1 MLEACLEIFERQP
14 DIDKLILDTYAP
26 AEGTYVIMA
35 YENGQFVQKEWIEV
49 KKDKKSGEALLTYR
63 EREAISRPDY
73 YCKLISTDKAI
84 DYPKKIILSNS
95 YLGFIIK
102 QENLMNGK
110 LTKEIITK
118 YYTVLRNPRIRYT
131 KKKDRALYDAVEKQ
145 IGPVNCQN
153 VDLIEQW
160 INENIFQLADKVTG
174 KNYLKIF
181 FQMDHA
187 DYEIEGKRYYVP
199 KIFNKNLYNEK
210 LLDEWY
216 GVSDNNM
223 GFNSD
228 KPYLVHKNRKCQF
241 TNMENLDKVMRKK
254 KFFDYL
260 MNLASER
267 RYNVYLPIDSEKK
280 ITACKDDD
288 ENGIPNGF
296 TGYKLRLKK
305 EKNEAAIIDADYVM
319 DYRDLLDRSFYMQN
333 LVEVPEKYLEDVKYG
348 EISKRDTVRKLV
360 DEVFFSKYYL
370 KNIYTEPKDMKGL
383 KDSGIRKGLLLYR
396 DAYTEW
402 LDKGNDAANLIK
414 VVKQSGDM
422 LIHNAI
428 ENDYMI
434 KTMHQFNLKWSLLE
448 YFQESEG
455 MMKNKLITIRQEL
468 KRKMDADVLQDIE
481 SDEEYSY
488 AAGQMLGYFIGLNKS
503 SKKTFSLGNRYLAL
517 NKDAQLKEQLRQLFM
532 RYDHDED
539 MYKYKKRVGN
549 LLAMILAYDVELAI
563 DHDLMLAGYVSN
575 GVIFE
580 KKQEEKADE

>member
-1 MLEACLEIFERQP
+1 
-14 DIDKLILDTYAP
+14 
-26 AEGTYVIMA
+26 
-35 YENGQFVQKEWIEV
+35 
-49 KKDKKSGEALLTYR
+49 
-63 EREAISRPDY
+63 
-73 YCKLISTDKAI
+73 
-84 DYPKKIILSNS
+84 
-95 YLGFIIK
+95 
-102 QENLMNGK
+102 
-110 LTKEIITK
+110 
-118 YYTVLRNPRIRYT
+118 
-131 KKKDRALYDAVEKQ
+131 
-145 IGPVNCQN
+145 
-153 VDLIEQW
+153 
-160 INENIFQLADKVTG
+160 
-174 KNYLKIF
+174 
-181 FQMDHA
+181 MDHA
-187 DYEIEGKRYYVP
+187 DYETEGKRYYIP
-199 KIFNKNLYNEK
+199 NIYNKNDYNVK
-210 LLDEWY
+210 SADGVY
-216 GVSDNNM
+216 GLPNNNM
-223 GFNSD
+223 GLNAKKPYLDHKDRKCRLPIMENSD
-228 KPYLVHKNRKCQF
+228 K
-241 TNMENLDKVMRKK
+241 VMCKK

-319 DYRDLLDRSFYMQN
+319 DYRDLLDRGFYMQN
-333 LVEVPEKYLEDVKYG
+333 LVEVPEKYLEDVRYG

-370 KNIYTEPKDMKGL
+370 KNIYTEPKDMKGI
-383 KDSGIRKGLLLYR
+383 KDSGISKGLLLYR

-402 LDKGNDAANLIK
+402 LDKGNDEADLIK

-434 KTMHQFNLKWSLLE
+434 KVMHQFNLKWSLLE

-455 MMKNKLITIRQEL
+455 TMKNKLTTIRQEL
-468 KRKMDADVLQDIE
+468 KRKMDADILQDIE

-488 AAGQMLGYFIGLNKS
+488 AAGQMLGYLIGLNKS

-563 DHDLMLAGYVSN
+563 NHDLMLAGYVSN
-575 GVIFE
+575 GIIYE

>member
-73 YCKLISTDKAI
+73 YCKLVDMNKPV
-84 DYPKKIILSNS
+84 DPKKVIQSNS
-95 YLGFIIK
+95 YLGFVIK
-102 QENLMNGK
+102 KESLTNGK
-110 LTKEIITK
+110 LTKDIITQ
-118 YYTVLRNPRIRYT
+118 YYNILRNPRIKYT
-131 KKKDRALYDAVEKQ
+131 KKQDQELYDVIEEQ
-145 IGPVNCQN
+145 VGPANYENIDIV
-153 VDLIEQW
+153 EQW
-160 INENIFQLADKVTG
+160 INENIFSFADKLTG
-174 KNYLKIF
+174 KDYLKIF

-187 DYEIEGKRYYVP
+187 DHETEGKRYYIP
-199 KIFNKNLYNEK
+199 NIYNKNDYNEN
-210 LLDEWY
+210 LSDEVY
-216 GVSDNNM
+216 GVANNNV
-223 GFNSD
+223 GFND
-228 KPYLVHKNRKCQF
+228 KKPYLKHRDRKCSF
-241 TNMENLDKVMRKK
+241 PNMENLDKAIRKQ

-267 RYNVYLPIDSEKK
+267 RYNVYLPIDPEKK
-280 ITACKDDD
+280 ITACKDD
-288 ENGIPNGF
+288 EYGIPDGF
-296 TGYKLRLKK
+296 TGYKLRTMID
-305 EKNEAAIIDADYVM
+305 NTAAAIIDVDYVI
-319 DYRDLLDRSFYMQN
+319 DYRDLLYRNFYMQN
-333 LVEVPEKYLEDVKYG
+333 IVEVPEKYLEDVEYG
-348 EISKRDTVRKLV
+348 EISKRSIVRKLV

-370 KNIYTEPKDMKGL
+370 KNIYTEPKDMKGI
-383 KDSGIRKGLLLYR
+383 KDSGIKKGLLLYR

-402 LDKGNDAANLIK
+402 LDKGNDEADLIK

-434 KTMHQFNLKWSLLE
+434 KVMHQFNLKWSLLE

-455 MMKNKLITIRQEL
+455 TMKNKLTTIRQEL

-488 AAGQMLGYFIGLNKS
+488 AAGQMLGYLIGLNKS

-532 RYDHDED
+532 RYNHDED

-580 KKQEEKADE
+580 KKQGEKADE

>member
-73 YCKLISTDKAI
+73 YCKLVDMNKPVDS
-84 DYPKKIILSNS
+84 KKVIQSNS
-95 YLGFIIK
+95 YLGFVIK
-102 QENLMNGK
+102 KESLTNGK
-110 LTKEIITK
+110 LTKEIITQ
-118 YYTVLRNPRIRYT
+118 YYNILRNPRIKYT
-131 KKKDRALYDAVEKQ
+131 KKQDLALYDAVEEQ
-145 IGPVNCQN
+145 IGPVNHEN
-153 VDLIEQW
+153 IDIVEQW
-160 INENIFQLADKVTG
+160 INENVFSFAEKVTG
-174 KNYLKIF
+174 KDYLKIF

-187 DYEIEGKRYYVP
+187 DYETEGKRYYVP
-199 KIFNKNLYNEK
+199 NIYNKNDYNVK
-210 LLDEWY
+210 SADRVY
-216 GVSDNNM
+216 GLPNNNM
-223 GFNSD
+223 GLNAKKPYLDHKDRKCRLPIMENSD
-228 KPYLVHKNRKCQF
+228 K
-241 TNMENLDKVMRKK
+241 VMCKK

-267 RYNVYLPIDSEKK
+267 RYNVYLPIDSEKR
-280 ITACKDDD
+280 ITACKDD

-360 DEVFFSKYYL
+360 DEVFFSRYYL
-370 KNIYTEPKDMKGL
+370 KNIYTEPKDMKGI

-422 LIHNAI
+422 LTHNAI

-455 MMKNKLITIRQEL
+455 TMKNKLTTIRQEL

-549 LLAMILAYDVELAI
+549 LLAMILSYDVELAI

>member
-1 MLEACLEIFERQP
+1 
-14 DIDKLILDTYAP
+14 
-26 AEGTYVIMA
+26 
-35 YENGQFVQKEWIEV
+35 
-49 KKDKKSGEALLTYR
+49 
-63 EREAISRPDY
+63 
-73 YCKLISTDKAI
+73 
-84 DYPKKIILSNS
+84 
-95 YLGFIIK
+95 
-102 QENLMNGK
+102 
-110 LTKEIITK
+110 
-118 YYTVLRNPRIRYT
+118 
-131 KKKDRALYDAVEKQ
+131 
-145 IGPVNCQN
+145 
-153 VDLIEQW
+153 
-160 INENIFQLADKVTG
+160 
-174 KNYLKIF
+174 
-181 FQMDHA
+181 
-187 DYEIEGKRYYVP
+187 
-199 KIFNKNLYNEK
+199 
-210 LLDEWY
+210 
-216 GVSDNNM
+216 
-223 GFNSD
+223 
-228 KPYLVHKNRKCQF
+228 
-241 TNMENLDKVMRKK
+241 
-254 KFFDYL
+254 
-260 MNLASER
+260 
-267 RYNVYLPIDSEKK
+267 
-280 ITACKDDD
+280 
-288 ENGIPNGF
+288 
-296 TGYKLRLKK
+296 
-305 EKNEAAIIDADYVM
+305 M

-348 EISKRDTVRKLV
+348 EISKRDMVRKLV

-370 KNIYTEPKDMKGL
+370 KNIYTEPKDMKGI

-455 MMKNKLITIRQEL
+455 MMKNKLTTIRQEL

-563 DHDLMLAGYVSN
+563 NHDLMLAGYVSN

>member
-73 YCKLISTDKAI
+73 YCKLVDMNKPV
-84 DYPKKIILSNS
+84 DPKKVIQSNS
-95 YLGFIIK
+95 YLGFVIK
-102 QENLMNGK
+102 KESLTNGK
-110 LTKEIITK
+110 LTKEIITQ
-118 YYTVLRNPRIRYT
+118 YYNILRNPRIKYT
-131 KKKDRALYDAVEKQ
+131 KKQDIALYDAVEEQ
-145 IGPVNCQN
+145 IDPVNYEN
-153 VDLIEQW
+153 IDIVEQW
-160 INENIFQLADKVTG
+160 INKNIFSFTDKVAG
-174 KNYLKIF
+174 KDYLKIF

-187 DYEIEGKRYYVP
+187 DYETEGKRYYIP
-199 KIFNKNLYNEK
+199 NIYNKNDYNVK
-210 LLDEWY
+210 SADGVY
-216 GVSDNNM
+216 GLPNNNM
-223 GFNSD
+223 GLNAKKPYLDHKDRKCRLPIMENSD
-228 KPYLVHKNRKCQF
+228 K
-241 TNMENLDKVMRKK
+241 VMCKK

-319 DYRDLLDRSFYMQN
+319 DYRDLLDRGFYMQN
-333 LVEVPEKYLEDVKYG
+333 LVEVPEKYLEDVRYG

-370 KNIYTEPKDMKGL
+370 KNIYTEPKDMKGI

-402 LDKGNDAANLIK
+402 LDKGNDEADLIK

-434 KTMHQFNLKWSLLE
+434 KVMHQFNLKWSLLE

-455 MMKNKLITIRQEL
+455 TMKNKLTTIRQEL
-468 KRKMDADVLQDIE
+468 KRKMDADILQDIE

-488 AAGQMLGYFIGLNKS
+488 AAGQMLGYLIGLNKS

-563 DHDLMLAGYVSN
+563 NHDLMLAGYVSN
-575 GVIFE
+575 GIIYE

>member
-73 YCKLISTDKAI
+73 YCKLVDMNKPV
-84 DYPKKIILSNS
+84 DPKKVIQSNS
-95 YLGFIIK
+95 YLGFVIK
-102 QENLMNGK
+102 KESLTNGK
-110 LTKEIITK
+110 LTKEIITQ
-118 YYTVLRNPRIRYT
+118 YYNILRNPRIKYT
-131 KKKDRALYDAVEKQ
+131 KKQDIALYDAVEEQ
-145 IGPVNCQN
+145 IGLVNYEN
-153 VDLIEQW
+153 IDIVEQW
-160 INENIFQLADKVTG
+160 INKNIFSFAEKVTG
-174 KNYLKIF
+174 KDYLKIF

-187 DYEIEGKRYYVP
+187 DYETEGKRYYIP
-199 KIFNKNLYNEK
+199 NIYNKNDYNVK
-210 LLDEWY
+210 SADGVY
-216 GVSDNNM
+216 GLPNNNM
-223 GFNSD
+223 GLNAKKPYLDHKDRKCRLPIMENSD
-228 KPYLVHKNRKCQF
+228 K
-241 TNMENLDKVMRKK
+241 VMCKK

-267 RYNVYLPIDSEKK
+267 RYNVYLPIDPEKK

-333 LVEVPEKYLEDVKYG
+333 LVEVPEKYLEDVRYG
-348 EISKRDTVRKLV
+348 EISKRDMVRKLV

-370 KNIYTEPKDMKGL
+370 KNIYTEPKDMKGI

-402 LDKGNDAANLIK
+402 LDKGNDEADLIK

-434 KTMHQFNLKWSLLE
+434 KVMHQFNLKWSLLE

-455 MMKNKLITIRQEL
+455 TMKNKLTTIRQEL

-488 AAGQMLGYFIGLNKS
+488 AAGQMLGYLIGLNKS

-549 LLAMILAYDVELAI
+549 LLAMILAYDVEQAI
-563 DHDLMLAGYVSN
+563 NHDLMLAGYVSN

>member
-35 YENGQFVQKEWIEV
+35 YESGQFVQKEWIEV
-49 KKDKKSGEALLTYR
+49 KKEKKSGEALLTYR

-73 YCKLISTDKAI
+73 YCKLVDMNKPVDS
-84 DYPKKIILSNS
+84 KKVIQSNS
-95 YLGFIIK
+95 YLGFVIK
-102 QENLMNGK
+102 KESLTNGK
-110 LTKEIITK
+110 LTKEIITQ
-118 YYTVLRNPRIRYT
+118 YYNILRNPRIKYT
-131 KKKDRALYDAVEKQ
+131 KKQDLALYDAVEEQ
-145 IGPVNCQN
+145 IGPVNHEN
-153 VDLIEQW
+153 IDIVEQW
-160 INENIFQLADKVTG
+160 INENVFSFAEKVTG
-174 KNYLKIF
+174 KDYLKIF

-187 DYEIEGKRYYVP
+187 DYETEGKRYYVP
-199 KIFNKNLYNEK
+199 NIYNKNDYNVK
-210 LLDEWY
+210 SADRVY
-216 GVSDNNM
+216 GLPNNNM
-223 GFNSD
+223 GLNAKKPYLDHKDRKCRLPIMENSD
-228 KPYLVHKNRKCQF
+228 K
-241 TNMENLDKVMRKK
+241 VMCKK

-267 RYNVYLPIDSEKK
+267 RYNVYLSIDPEKR
-280 ITACKDDD
+280 ITACKDD

-360 DEVFFSKYYL
+360 DEVFFSRYYL
-370 KNIYTEPKDMKGL
+370 KNIYTEPKDMKGI

-455 MMKNKLITIRQEL
+455 MMKNKLTTIRQEL

-549 LLAMILAYDVELAI
+549 LLAMILSYDVELAI

>member
-73 YCKLISTDKAI
+73 YCKLVDMNKPV
-84 DYPKKIILSNS
+84 DPKKVIQSNS
-95 YLGFIIK
+95 YLGFVIK
-102 QENLMNGK
+102 KESLTNGK
-110 LTKEIITK
+110 LTKDIITQ
-118 YYTVLRNPRIRYT
+118 YYNILRNPRIKYT
-131 KKKDRALYDAVEKQ
+131 KKQDQELYDVIEEQ
-145 IGPVNCQN
+145 
-153 VDLIEQW
+153 VDPANYENIDIVEQW
-160 INENIFQLADKVTG
+160 INENIFSFADKLTG
-174 KNYLKIF
+174 KDYLKIF

-187 DYEIEGKRYYVP
+187 DHETEGKRYYIP
-199 KIFNKNLYNEK
+199 NIYNKNDYNEN
-210 LLDEWY
+210 LSDEVY
-216 GVSDNNM
+216 GVANNNV
-223 GFNSD
+223 GFND
-228 KPYLVHKNRKCQF
+228 KKPYLKHRDRKCSF
-241 TNMENLDKVMRKK
+241 PNMENLDKAIRKQ

-267 RYNVYLPIDSEKK
+267 RYNVYLPIDPEKK
-280 ITACKDDD
+280 ITACKDD
-288 ENGIPNGF
+288 EYGIPDGF
-296 TGYKLRLKK
+296 TGYKLRTMID
-305 EKNEAAIIDADYVM
+305 NTAAAIIDVDYVI
-319 DYRDLLDRSFYMQN
+319 DYRDLLYRNFYMQN
-333 LVEVPEKYLEDVKYG
+333 IVEVPEKYLEDVEYG
-348 EISKRDTVRKLV
+348 EISKRSIVRKLV

-370 KNIYTEPKDMKGL
+370 KNIYTEPKDMKGI
-383 KDSGIRKGLLLYR
+383 KDSGIKKGLLLYR

-402 LDKGNDAANLIK
+402 LDKGNDEADLIK

-434 KTMHQFNLKWSLLE
+434 KVMHQFNLKWSLLE

-455 MMKNKLITIRQEL
+455 TMKNKLTTIRQEL

-488 AAGQMLGYFIGLNKS
+488 AAGQMLGYLIGLNKS

-580 KKQEEKADE
+580 KKQGEKADE

>member
-73 YCKLISTDKAI
+73 YCKLVDMNKPV
-84 DYPKKIILSNS
+84 DPKKVIQSNS
-95 YLGFIIK
+95 YLGFVIK
-102 QENLMNGK
+102 KESLTNGK
-110 LTKEIITK
+110 LTKEIITQ
-118 YYTVLRNPRIRYT
+118 YYNILRNPRIKYT
-131 KKKDRALYDAVEKQ
+131 KKQDQELYDVIEEQ
-145 IGPVNCQN
+145 VGPANYENIDIV
-153 VDLIEQW
+153 EQW
-160 INENIFQLADKVTG
+160 INENIFSFADKVTG
-174 KNYLKIF
+174 KDYLKIF

-187 DYEIEGKRYYVP
+187 DYETEGKRYYIP
-199 KIFNKNLYNEK
+199 NIYNKNDYNEN
-210 LLDEWY
+210 LSDEVY
-216 GVSDNNM
+216 GVANNNV
-223 GFNSD
+223 GFND
-228 KPYLVHKNRKCQF
+228 KKPYLKHRDRKCSF
-241 TNMENLDKVMRKK
+241 PNMENLDKAIRKQ

-267 RYNVYLPIDSEKK
+267 RYNVYLPIDPEKK
-280 ITACKDDD
+280 ITACKDD
-288 ENGIPNGF
+288 EYGIPDGF
-296 TGYKLRLKK
+296 TGYKLRTMID
-305 EKNEAAIIDADYVM
+305 NTAAAIIDVDYVI
-319 DYRDLLDRSFYMQN
+319 DYRDLLYRNFYMQN
-333 LVEVPEKYLEDVKYG
+333 IVEVPEKYLEDVEYG
-348 EISKRDTVRKLV
+348 EISKRSIVRKMV

-370 KNIYTEPKDMKGL
+370 KNIYTEPKDMKGI
-383 KDSGIRKGLLLYR
+383 KDSGVKKGLLLYR
-396 DAYTEW
+396 DAYAEW
-402 LDKGNDAANLIK
+402 LNKGNDAANLIY

-428 ENDYMI
+428 ENNYMI
-434 KTMHQFNLKWSLLE
+434 KAMHQFNLKWSLLE

-455 MMKNKLITIRQEL
+455 TMKNKLTMIRQEL
-468 KRKMDADVLQDIE
+468 KKKMDAEVLRDIE

-549 LLAMILAYDVELAI
+549 LLAMILAYDVEQAI

-575 GVIFE
+575 GIIFE

>member
-73 YCKLISTDKAI
+73 YCKLVDMNKPVDS
-84 DYPKKIILSNS
+84 KKIIQSNS
-95 YLGFIIK
+95 YLGFVIK
-102 QENLMNGK
+102 KESLTNGK
-110 LTKEIITK
+110 LTKEIITQ
-118 YYTVLRNPRIRYT
+118 YYNILRNPRIKYT
-131 KKKDRALYDAVEKQ
+131 KKQDIALYDAVEEQ
-145 IGPVNCQN
+145 IGLVNYEN
-153 VDLIEQW
+153 IDIVEQW
-160 INENIFQLADKVTG
+160 INKNIFSFAEKVTG
-174 KNYLKIF
+174 KDYLKIF

-187 DYEIEGKRYYVP
+187 DYETEGKRYYIP
-199 KIFNKNLYNEK
+199 NIYNKNDYNVK
-210 LLDEWY
+210 SADGVY
-216 GVSDNNM
+216 GLPNNNM
-223 GFNSD
+223 GLNAKKPYLDHKDRKCRLPIMENSD
-228 KPYLVHKNRKCQF
+228 K
-241 TNMENLDKVMRKK
+241 VMCKK

-370 KNIYTEPKDMKGL
+370 KNIYTEHKDMKGI

-434 KTMHQFNLKWSLLE
+434 KVMHQFNLKWSLLE

-455 MMKNKLITIRQEL
+455 TMKNKLTTIRQEL

-488 AAGQMLGYFIGLNKS
+488 AAGQMLGYLIGLNKS

>member
-84 DYPKKIILSNS
+84 VCPKKIILSNS

-102 QENLMNGK
+102 KENLTNGE

-118 YYTVLRNPRIRYT
+118 HYDILRNPRIKYT
-131 KKKDRALYDAVEKQ
+131 KKQDRALYDTVEKQ

-153 VDLIEQW
+153 VDLVEQW
-160 INENIFQLADKVTG
+160 INENIFSFADKVTG
-174 KNYLKIF
+174 KDYLKIF

-187 DYEIEGKRYYVP
+187 DYETEGKRYYIP
-199 KIFNKNLYNEK
+199 NIYNKNDYNEN
-210 LLDEWY
+210 LSDEVY
-216 GVSDNNM
+216 GVANNNV
-223 GFNSD
+223 GFND
-228 KPYLVHKNRKCQF
+228 KKPYLEHRDRKCSLP
-241 TNMENLDKVMRKK
+241 NMENLDKVIRKQ
-254 KFFDYL
+254 KFFEYL

-267 RYNVYLPIDSEKK
+267 RYNVYLPIDPEKK
-280 ITACKDDD
+280 ITSCKDDD
-288 ENGIPNGF
+288 ENGIPDGF

-305 EKNEAAIIDADYVM
+305 EKNETAIIDADYVM

-333 LVEVPEKYLEDVKYG
+333 LVEVPEKYLEDVRYG
-348 EISKRDTVRKLV
+348 EISKRDMVRKLV

-370 KNIYTEPKDMKGL
+370 KNIYTEPKDMKGI
-383 KDSGIRKGLLLYR
+383 KDSGIKKGLLLYR
-396 DAYTEW
+396 DAYAEW
-402 LDKGNDAANLIK
+402 LNKGDDAANLIY

-422 LIHNAI
+422 LIHNTI
-428 ENDYMI
+428 ENNYMI
-434 KTMHQFNLKWSLLE
+434 KAMHQFNLKWSLLE

-455 MMKNKLITIRQEL
+455 TMKNKLTTIRQEL

-488 AAGQMLGYFIGLNKS
+488 AAGQMLGYLIGLNKS

-549 LLAMILAYDVELAI
+549 LLAMIMAYDVELAI

>member
-35 YENGQFVQKEWIEV
+35 YESGQFVQKEWIEV
-49 KKDKKSGEALLTYR
+49 KKEKKSGEALLTYR

-73 YCKLISTDKAI
+73 YCKLVDMNKPVDS
-84 DYPKKIILSNS
+84 KKVIQSNS
-95 YLGFIIK
+95 YLGFVIK
-102 QENLMNGK
+102 KESLTNGK
-110 LTKEIITK
+110 LTKEIITQ
-118 YYTVLRNPRIRYT
+118 YYNILRNPRIKYT
-131 KKKDRALYDAVEKQ
+131 KKQDLALYDAVEEQ
-145 IGPVNCQN
+145 IGPVNHEN
-153 VDLIEQW
+153 IDIVEQW
-160 INENIFQLADKVTG
+160 INENVFSFAEKVTG
-174 KNYLKIF
+174 KDYLKIF

-187 DYEIEGKRYYVP
+187 DYETEGKRYYVP
-199 KIFNKNLYNEK
+199 NIYNKNDYNVK
-210 LLDEWY
+210 SADRVY
-216 GVSDNNM
+216 GLPNNNM
-223 GFNSD
+223 GLNAKKPYLDHKDRKCRLPIMENSD
-228 KPYLVHKNRKCQF
+228 K
-241 TNMENLDKVMRKK
+241 VMCKK

-267 RYNVYLPIDSEKK
+267 RYNVYLPIDSEKR
-280 ITACKDDD
+280 ITACKDD
-288 ENGIPNGF
+288 ENGISNGF

-360 DEVFFSKYYL
+360 DEVFFSRYYL
-370 KNIYTEPKDMKGL
+370 KNIYTEPKDMKGI

-455 MMKNKLITIRQEL
+455 TMKNKLTTIRQEL

-549 LLAMILAYDVELAI
+549 LLAMILSYDVELAI

>member
-14 DIDKLILDTYAP
+14 DIDKLILDTYVP
-26 AEGTYVIMA
+26 VQGTYIIMS
-35 YENGQFVQKEWIEV
+35 YEGGQFVQKEWIEV

-63 EREAISRPDY
+63 EREVISRPDY
-73 YCKLISTDKAI
+73 YCKLVDMNKPVS
-84 DYPKKIILSNS
+84 KKVIQSNS
-95 YLGFIIK
+95 YLGFVIK
-102 QENLMNGK
+102 KESLTNGK
-110 LTKEIITK
+110 LTKEIITQ
-118 YYTVLRNPRIRYT
+118 YYNILRNPRIKYT
-131 KKKDRALYDAVEKQ
+131 KKRDRELYDAIEEQVGSVNYENIDLVER
-145 IGPVNCQN
+145 
-153 VDLIEQW
+153 W
-160 INENIFQLADKVTG
+160 INENIFSFADKVTG
-174 KNYLKIF
+174 KDYLKIF

-187 DYEIEGKRYYVP
+187 DYETEGKRYYVP
-199 KIFNKNLYNEK
+199 NIYNNNKYNKKIS
-210 LLDEWY
+210 DEMY
-216 GVSDNNM
+216 GVANNNE
-223 GFNSD
+223 GFND
-228 KPYLVHKNRKCQF
+228 KKPYLEHKDRKCSLP
-241 TNMENLDKVMRKK
+241 NMENLDKVIRKQ

-267 RYNVYLPIDSEKK
+267 KYNVYLPIDSEKK

-288 ENGIPNGF
+288 KYGIPDSF
-296 TGYKLRLKK
+296 TGYKLRTRID
-305 EKNEAAIIDADYVM
+305 NTAAAIIDVDYVI
-319 DYRDLLDRSFYMQN
+319 DYRDLLYRNFYMQN

-370 KNIYTEPKDMKGL
+370 KNIYTEPKDMKGI
-383 KDSGIRKGLLLYR
+383 KDSGVKKGLLLYR
-396 DAYTEW
+396 DAYSEW
-402 LDKGNDAANLIK
+402 LNKGNDTMDLIK

-422 LIHNAI
+422 LIHNSI
-428 ENDYMI
+428 ENNYMI

-455 MMKNKLITIRQEL
+455 TMKNKLITIRKEL

-517 NKDAQLKEQLRQLFM
+517 DKDVQLKEQLRQLFM

-549 LLAMILAYDVELAI
+549 LLAMILAYDVEQAI
-563 DHDLMLAGYVSN
+563 NHDLMLAGYVSN

>member
-1 MLEACLEIFERQP
+1 MLEACLEIFERQS

-35 YENGQFVQKEWIEV
+35 CENGQFVQKEWIEV

-63 EREAISRPDY
+63 EREAISRSDY
-73 YCKLISTDKAI
+73 YCKLVDMNKPV
-84 DYPKKIILSNS
+84 DPKKVIQSNS
-95 YLGFIIK
+95 YLGFVIK
-102 QENLMNGK
+102 KESLTNGK
-110 LTKEIITK
+110 LTKEIITQ
-118 YYTVLRNPRIRYT
+118 YYNILRNPRIKYT
-131 KKKDRALYDAVEKQ
+131 KKQDQELYDVIEEQ
-145 IGPVNCQN
+145 VGPANYENIDIV
-153 VDLIEQW
+153 EQW
-160 INENIFQLADKVTG
+160 INENIFSFADKVTG
-174 KNYLKIF
+174 KDYLKIF

-187 DYEIEGKRYYVP
+187 DYETEGKRYYIP
-199 KIFNKNLYNEK
+199 NIYNKNDYNEN
-210 LLDEWY
+210 LSDEVY
-216 GVSDNNM
+216 GVANNNV
-223 GFNSD
+223 GFND
-228 KPYLVHKNRKCQF
+228 KKPYLKHRDRKCSF
-241 TNMENLDKVMRKK
+241 PNMENLDKAIRKQ

-267 RYNVYLPIDSEKK
+267 RYNVYLPIDPEKK
-280 ITACKDDD
+280 ITACKND
-288 ENGIPNGF
+288 EYGIPDGF
-296 TGYKLRLKK
+296 TGYKLRTMID
-305 EKNEAAIIDADYVM
+305 NTAAAIIDVDYVI
-319 DYRDLLDRSFYMQN
+319 DYRDLLYRNFYMQN
-333 LVEVPEKYLEDVKYG
+333 IVEVPEKYLEDVEYG
-348 EISKRDTVRKLV
+348 EISKRSIVRKMV

-370 KNIYTEPKDMKGL
+370 KNIYTEPKDMKGI
-383 KDSGIRKGLLLYR
+383 KDSGVKKGLLLYR
-396 DAYTEW
+396 DAYAEW
-402 LDKGNDAANLIK
+402 LNKGNDAANLIY

-428 ENDYMI
+428 ENNYMI
-434 KTMHQFNLKWSLLE
+434 KAMHQLNLKWSLLD

-455 MMKNKLITIRQEL
+455 TMKNKLTMIRQEL
-468 KRKMDADVLQDIE
+468 KKKMDAEVLRDIE

-549 LLAMILAYDVELAI
+549 LLAMILAYDVEQAI

-575 GVIFE
+575 GIIFE

>member
-35 YENGQFVQKEWIEV
+35 YESGQFVQKEWIEV
-49 KKDKKSGEALLTYR
+49 KKEKKSGEALLTYR

-73 YCKLISTDKAI
+73 YCKLVDMNKPVDS
-84 DYPKKIILSNS
+84 KKVIQSNS
-95 YLGFIIK
+95 YLGFVIK
-102 QENLMNGK
+102 KESLTNGK
-110 LTKEIITK
+110 LTKEIITQ
-118 YYTVLRNPRIRYT
+118 YYNILRNPRIKYT
-131 KKKDRALYDAVEKQ
+131 KKQDLALYDAVEEQ
-145 IGPVNCQN
+145 IGPVNHEN
-153 VDLIEQW
+153 IDIVEQW
-160 INENIFQLADKVTG
+160 INENVFSFAEKVTG
-174 KNYLKIF
+174 KDYLKIF

-187 DYEIEGKRYYVP
+187 DYETEGKRYYVP
-199 KIFNKNLYNEK
+199 NIYNKNDYNVK
-210 LLDEWY
+210 SADRVY
-216 GVSDNNM
+216 GLPNNNM
-223 GFNSD
+223 GLNAKKPYLDHKDRKCRLPIMENSD
-228 KPYLVHKNRKCQF
+228 K
-241 TNMENLDKVMRKK
+241 VMCKK

-267 RYNVYLPIDSEKK
+267 RYNVYLPIDSEKR
-280 ITACKDDD
+280 ITACKDD

-333 LVEVPEKYLEDVKYG
+333 LVEVLEKYLEDVKYG

-360 DEVFFSKYYL
+360 DEVFFSRYYL
-370 KNIYTEPKDMKGL
+370 KNIYTEPKDMKGI

-434 KTMHQFNLKWSLLE
+434 KVMHQFNLKWSLLE

-455 MMKNKLITIRQEL
+455 TMKNKLTTIRQEL

-503 SKKTFSLGNRYLAL
+503 SKKIFSLGNRYLAL

-549 LLAMILAYDVELAI
+549 LLAMILSYDVELAI